1 MAHTINVDIIDRFAP
16 PKDHSNIPIIN
27 KPNPC
32 YGYAIN
38 AKELYHLMH
47 FAQYYIYEAGTNKI
61 INGVNYYDYFPEEQ
75 PGGGGGGGVTSYSS
89 LTEKPEIDNHTLM
102 SGNNTSS
109 DLGLQTELSTTQL
122 EAVNSGITSTDV
134 TQIGTNKNDI
144 STIQQ
149 TIGDINTVLEE
160 VL

>member
-1 MAHTINVDIIDRFAP
+1 MAVHKVNIDVVDQT
-16 PKDHSNIPIIN
+16 STNPIAVIGE
-27 KPNPC
+27 PQPC
-32 YGYAIN
+32 ENYAATAYEVKQLIQI
-38 AKELYHLMH
+38 AK
-47 FAQYYIYEAGTNKI
+47 YYIYEAGTNKI
-61 INGVNYYDYFPEEQ
+61 INGGNYYEYFPEEQ
-75 PGGGGGGGVTSYSS
+75 PGGGGGGGVTSYSP

-102 SGNNTSS
+102 PGNNTSS

>member
-16 PKDHSNIPIIN
+16 SKDHSNIPVIN

-38 AKELYHLMH
+38 AKELYQLMH

-102 SGNNTSS
+102 SGNNASS
-109 DLGLQTELSTTQL
+109 DLGLQTKLTTVQL
-122 EAVNSGITSTDV
+122 TAVNSGITSSDV
-134 TQIGTNKNDI
+134 EQIETNKNDI
-144 STIQQ
+144 STVKQ

>member
-1 MAHTINVDIIDRFAP
+1 MAVHTVNIDVVDP
-16 PKDHSNIPIIN
+16 TSTNPIAVICM
-27 KPNPC
+27 PQPC
-32 YGYAIN
+32 ENYAATAYEVKQLIQI
-38 AKELYHLMH
+38 AK
-47 FAQYYIYEAGTNKI
+47 YYVYEAGTSKI
-61 INGVNYYDYFPEEQ
+61 INGENYYEYFPEEQ
-75 PGGGGGGGVTSYSS
+75 PGGGGGGVTSYSS

-109 DLGLQTELSTTQL
+109 YLGLQTELSTTQL